1 MGSEAEYFE
10 ETAYSNTP
18 KLSLYSFPSKAKES
32 PAPGVTTSPIHSS
45 VSIPFQWE
53 EAPGK
58 PRLPCPAGSDISS
71 TPRCLELPPR
81 LLAEAK
87 VANMP
92 SPTTVLDGPDHAS
105 RSVSYT
111 FSFRKGG
118 SFRSPDNNNNNN
130 NNRKV
135 LFGSSRWG
143 SFRKPGRVVQGSFD
157 LSSIPIVDGADSNG
171 GGGGGSNGG
180 DTDTQVKIT
189 RFRRKGSL
197 LSHSQAR
204 SHVFASIYESFK
216 QVVPW
221 RRGHE
226 KLKKKA
232 S

>member
-10 ETAYSNTP
+10 ETAYNNTP

-32 PAPGVTTSPIHSS
+32 PVPGVTTSPIHSS

-58 PRLPCPAGSDISS
+58 PRLPCPAGSDIS

-118 SFRSPDNNNNNN
+118 SFRSPDNNNN
-130 NNRKV
+130 RKV

-157 LSSIPIVDGADSNG
+157 LSSISVVDGSDTNG
-171 GGGGGSNGG
+171 GGSGGGNGG
-180 DTDTQVKIT
+180 SDTQVKIT
-189 RFRRKGSL
+189 RVRRKGSL
-197 LSHSQAR
+197 LSVSQAR
-204 SHVFASIYESFK
+204 SHVFGEKTSAHLYSFYC
-216 QVVPW
+216 
-221 RRGHE
+221 E
-226 KLKKKA
+226 TKA
-232 S
+232 PKE